1 MLELLSYNMNTI
13 KHDALPINSKL
24 MLPLLY
30 VPGNHNQLKSILRG
44 VKKIGACNL
53 AICLEDAVRK
63 DDRIAAEKNLFNI
76 MCNLDDCRRSI
87 FIRPSDSESFDRLLQ
102 KLPLHKISGFILP
115 KATVSFIDEWLS
127 MSQYQ
132 CMILPIMESREALD
146 PSGRRDLSKI
156 CSINKN
162 MIPGARIGANDLYS
176 LLGGLRRPTGKTI
189 YETPVGHV
197 IDCLIEAFAVNDV
210 RLFAPVSDRINDVIS
225 FEKEI
230 KEDIER
236 GLFGKTCVHPSQV
249 DMAWK
254 SYLPSDDEIAD
265 AERILNPKNPAV
277 FRSNEGMLEKS
288 CHEKWATHLLA
299 REKIHRCLDRSFSD

>member
-1 MLELLSYNMNTI
+1 
-13 KHDALPINSKL
+13 

-30 VPGNHNQLKSILRG
+30 VPGNHNQLKPILRG
-44 VKKIGACNL
+44 VKKLGVCNL

-63 DDRIAAEKNLFNI
+63 EDRIAAENNLISI
-76 MCNLDDCRRSI
+76 MCNLDDYPRSI
-87 FIRPSDSESFDRLLQ
+87 FIRPSDSQSFDRLLQ
-102 KLPLHKISGFILP
+102 KLPLHMISGFILP
-115 KATVSFIDEWLS
+115 KATVSFIDEWLT

-162 MIPGARIGANDLYS
+162 MIPGARIGANDLFS
-176 LLGGLRRPTGKTI
+176 LMGGLRRPTGKTI
-189 YETPVGHV
+189 YETPVGHI
-197 IDCLIEAFAVNDV
+197 IDCLIESFSVNDV

-249 DMAWK
+249 HMVWN
-254 SYLPSDDEIAD
+254 SYLPAADEIAD

-277 FRSNEGMLEKS
+277 FCSNEGMLEKS
-288 CHEKWATHLLA
+288 CHEKWAANLLA
-299 REKIHRCLDRSFSD
+299 RENVHCSFTSIFSDQHISY